1 MKKLLNLKISAKI
14 TRILLV
20 VLILFHLD
28 ASAQYDFTTFDRQ
41 GTETYDIAGDIQKIP
56 AGGYLMVG
64 DTKEGSSSKRDVL
77 VTRFDNCMNV
87 IWSKT
92 YGYPNLEEYGAKF
105 AITPEGDFIVSS
117 THKNVD
123 NNLDHYFFKININGE
138 IIWQNTYDQGPN
150 NPSYNNGNLNEWNRY
165 IMPLPDN
172 KYMYIGTIHFGGAPS
187 NRMLYGRIDPTGG
200 IYEGANWIHFP
211 GVNDNG
217 YHGCIGGNNDRFVV
231 GNYDD
236 LPGNSGLLLNLDDD
250 LALNFNKRYSVSG
263 YNNLIFKSI
272 NPTTGGNFIIS
283 GTLTN
288 NGDLNSDILILCI
301 NSLGEVQWHKV
312 YSTSGEKSDL
322 IYFGERSENGGGVF
336 AGRIQNSIDVNDND
350 YLVFKINNLG
360 DILWSKTIASPNEN
374 NILTTIRSENYEYIA
389 AGLISTSTGTNI
401 PVFRIGLNGE
411 NCELDDL
418 ILEEITETVV
428 SINGLNIL
436 TSNTPP
442 DQISLNAEPEIIQYN
457 TNNFCPSTASITPPL
472 AVACAND
479 YTTLTALPSGL
490 SYAWSTGET
499 SESISVTPNV
509 STVYSVTVT
518 YPSGCSLSASN
529 DLTVNSNPNITFIT
543 GSTNIACGQN
553 TTISATG
560 CSNCSYTWS
569 PGGATTSSISVSP
582 VSTTTYTVTA
592 TNEFGCTASASQ
604 TITVNEGCF
613 DGAYCMQIIK
623 ENNNDIG
630 YAIERTTDG
639 GYVIVGSMY
648 SNDGLSNKD
657 VYVVKFSS
665 TMVQEFAY
673 RLGGEYGDEGI
684 SILPRSDGYFIA
696 GTIKI
701 SPTES
706 DIFILKLNT
715 NGTLSWSNRYG
726 NNNGSQESA
735 CKIITA
741 SNNGL
746 MVIGSSNSGGN
757 YNVLALKL
765 NTNGTIASKKIFST
779 ASLTS
784 NEIAYD
790 AIKVGSGVSA
800 YYIITGA
807 QYTSVADKNMF
818 ALKIKEDYTIVDN
831 RIIANTGKSEIGYS
845 ITSTPTSIY
854 IAGTIN
860 SPINGYNDVYLVG
873 LNLNNFSL
881 LPVGRVYSIGS
892 NVDIARQIKRMANG
906 DLVIAGT
913 TSVLNNINGFIMRI
927 SPSDLSTVIWSKS
940 TNEENR
946 NERFMDFVE
955 GPSNFITI
963 TGSWWEETG
972 EDIFISKI
980 SSTGYGCCM
989 INKAITSSPLI
1000 NSISGFISKDIGLH
1014 FIPYGTSTSY
1024 YNAEVICSK
1033 PILGQRVTDNI
1044 DGNKIK
1050 VFPNPASDKLT
1061 IQLENTSEYI
1071 NEVTIYDISGRSVLN
1086 TQSNNTIEVLDVS
1099 KLLNGVYVV
1108 KVRGESQ
1115 TWNTLINISK

>member
-1 MKKLLNLKISAKI
+1 MKKLLKLIVFMGIVIFIPIKTYSQMNGFAFFMAYCDDASGSNPKDCFMVCPGGTLFIKNLSTFNHSCFNNDPPSNSLPLIGTITVYVAGGATLVSNYPVTNAPGGSWNFNEVLSVPVNNSIVSGAANFSLCTSNMATVYCKYTPNGDALPFFCVGDDFDWLRHHGYGKTMQSSISAGPNVSICEGESI
-14 TRILLV
+14 TLT
-20 VLILFHLD
+20 
-28 ASAQYDFTTFDRQ
+28 ASIP
-41 GTETYDIAGDIQKIP
+41 DI
-56 AGGYLMVG
+56 
-64 DTKEGSSSKRDVL
+64 T
-77 VTRFDNCMNV
+77 
-87 IWSKT
+87 WS
-92 YGYPNLEEYGAKF
+92 GP
-105 AITPEGDFIVSS
+105 
-117 THKNVD
+117 
-123 NNLDHYFFKININGE
+123 NGE
-138 IIWQNTYDQGPN
+138 ICNNCQSITVSPSSTTTYTASILNAFGCTTEDNVVVTVNQNPIVNLGQDQLICNQSTYLLDAGTGGVDYEWSQPGSCIHLEN
-150 NPSYNNGNLNEWNRY
+150 IMLACETGSYCVTVTSDDGCTSSDCINLTFSQ
-165 IMPLPDN
+165 IPDIN
-172 KYMYIGTIHFGGAPS
+172 IICS
-187 NRMLYGRIDPTGG
+187 DPTVTCGDPVTMTASGCSNCTYVWTPGSFNTEG
-200 IYEGANWIHFP
+200 I
-211 GVNDNG
+211 
-217 YHGCIGGNNDRFVV
+217 
-231 GNYDD
+231 
-236 LPGNSGLLLNLDDD
+236 
-250 LALNFNKRYSVSG
+250 
-263 YNNLIFKSI
+263 SI
-272 NPTTGGNFIIS
+272 NPTSS
-283 GTLTN
+283 GSYSVTATN
-288 NGDLNSDILILCI
+288 PDGC
-301 NSLGEVQWHKV
+301 
-312 YSTSGEKSDL
+312 
-322 IYFGERSENGGGVF
+322 
-336 AGRIQNSIDVNDND
+336 QNSETQSIV
-350 YLVFKINNLG
+350 V
-360 DILWSKTIASPNEN
+360 AP
-374 NILTTIRSENYEYIA
+374 
-389 AGLISTSTGTNI
+389 ISIS
-401 PVFRIGLNGE
+401 
-411 NCELDDL
+411 
-418 ILEEITETVV
+418 
-428 SINGLNIL
+428 IL
-436 TSNTPP
+436 TSN
-442 DQISLNAEPEIIQYN
+442 SIIY
-457 TNNFCPSTASITPPL
+457 CGESSILTASGCNNCNFL
-472 AVACAND
+472 
-479 YTTLTALPSGL
+479 
-490 SYAWSTGET
+490 WSNGE
-499 SESISVTPNV
+499 
-509 STVYSVTVT
+509 
-518 YPSGCSLSASN
+518 
-529 DLTVNSNPNITFIT
+529 
-543 GSTNIACGQN
+543 
-553 TTISATG
+553 
-560 CSNCSYTWS
+560 
-569 PGGATTSSISVSP
+569 TTSSITVSP

-715 NGTLSWSNRYG
+715 DGTLSWSNRYG
-726 NNNGSQESA
+726 NNNGSLESA

-790 AIKVGSGVSA
+790 AIKVGSGA
-800 YYIITGA
+800 QAFYIITGE

-818 ALKIKEDYTIVDN
+818 ALKIKEDYTIADN
-831 RIIANTGKSEIGYS
+831 RIIANSGKSEIGYS
-845 ITSTPTSIY
+845 ITSTPTSIF

-860 SPINGYNDVYLVG
+860 SPVNGYNDVYLVG

-892 NVDIARQIKRMANG
+892 NVDIARQVKRMANG

-972 EDIFISKI
+972 EDIFVSKI
-980 SSTGYGCCM
+980 SSTGNGCCM

-1033 PILGQRVTDNI
+1033 PILGQRVADNI
-1044 DGNKIK
+1044 AENKIK

-1061 IQLENTSEYI
+1061 IQMENTTEFL
-1071 NEVTIYDISGRSVLN
+1071 NEITISDISGRTVL
-1086 TQSNNTIEVLDVS
+1086 SSSSKNTIEVLDVS
-1099 KLLNGVYVV
+1099 KLLNGVYIVN
-1108 KVRGESQ
+1108 VRTEHKIS
-1115 TWNTLINISK
+1115 NTVITISK